1 MCGKSKCE
9 CSRSCL
15 QVRNVRE
22 HVRDWKGI
30 ATCSQN
36 SCKDLFT
43 DKERVLIGSTI
54 SCQGQY
60 SGEVG
65 E

>member
-1 MCGKSKCE
+1 M
-9 CSRSCL
+9 
-15 QVRNVRE
+15 QPF
-22 HVRDWKGI
+22 
-30 ATCSQN
+30 
-36 SCKDLFT
+36 FT
-43 DKERVLIGSTI
+43 DKERVLIDSTI